1 MRAFSRGITLE
12 EMVQLQGKNLHFFQ
26 FWGHNVPLSYLNFVG
41 VRS

>member
-12 EMVQLQGKNLHFFQ
+12 EIVQLHRKNLHFFQ
-26 FWGHNVPLSYLNFVG
+26 FGGHNVPLSCLNFVG